1 MPHCSRLPVFNRQ
14 KLLIRAKEK
23 GPPRRWGGPFLNYGG
38 GSVRISTL
46 RFSQPRA
53 ASALTPISCPDTL
66 LQYLMM
72 HWITSFQNVSPMK
85 AGWHRFGLFQV
96 KISRRTCLGCPR
108 HHSPNNNAEWH
119 QSEQC
124 YGQFHAPIGNSQRHP
139 QRDERTC
146 IQEWDGFLRP
156 DHFFCCTCAKAI
168 KGGGKCNR
176 EEDRRIHC

>member
-1 MPHCSRLPVFNRQ
+1 MYRFCTQYIYPENQRWAAAFGYAKRLPAFGET
-14 KLLIRAKEK
+14 LGFPIEK
-23 GPPRRWGGPFLNYGG
+23 GPPRRWDGPFLNYGG

-46 RFSQPRA
+46 WSSQPRA
-53 ASALTPISCPDTL
+53 ALAATPISCPDTL

-124 YGQFHAPIGNSQRHP
+124 YGQFHAPIGNRQ
-139 QRDERTC
+139 
-146 IQEWDGFLRP
+146 
-156 DHFFCCTCAKAI
+156 
-168 KGGGKCNR
+168 
-176 EEDRRIHC
+176 